1 MQAPSTLHQVLYIS
15 HLAPPHEY
23 DAFTAICRSSRHRNA
38 ALGVTGVLLFDGH
51 RFCQLLQ
58 GPAPAVQTLMADIA
72 RDARHEQI
80 VTLFDGA
87 VPASSASR
95 SWTAGYCETHE
106 LDVFDHA
113 EGARGDSALLV
124 FNAVL
129 ARADL
134 EP

>member
-1 MQAPSTLHQVLYIS
+1 MQASSALHQVLYIS

-23 DAFTAICRSSRHRNA
+23 EAFTAICRSSRHRNA

-58 GPAPAVQTLMADIA
+58 GPAPAVHSLMADIA
-72 RDARHEQI
+72 HDPRHERL
-80 VTLFDGA
+80 VTLFEGDL
-87 VPASSASR
+87 PAASASR
-95 SWTAGYCETHE
+95 SWTAGYCEAQD
-106 LDVFDHA
+106 LDAFDHVD
-113 EGARGDSALLV
+113 GVRGSSALLV
-124 FNAVL
+124 FQEVL